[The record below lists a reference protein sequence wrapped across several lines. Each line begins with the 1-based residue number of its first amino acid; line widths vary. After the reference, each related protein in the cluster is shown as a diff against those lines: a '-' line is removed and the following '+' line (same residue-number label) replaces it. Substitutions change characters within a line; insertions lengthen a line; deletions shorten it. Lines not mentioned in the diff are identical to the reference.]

1 MVAEIK
7 EPENLLVLCVDRDD
21 DIGTKA
27 KVETPIIGREP
38 VIEAAIKLISTDP
51 EEADANTMFESVR
64 VLDYLRS
71 RSKGEK
77 YEVAVVAGS
86 PSDEF
91 EADRKISIEL
101 QKVLQ
106 VFPAEAAILVSDGF
120 TDQAVAPIIE
130 SFLPIISVHRFA
142 VKHSEALEVGWYIF
156 YRYLRSLFIEP
167 RYKKWTLGLPGITF
181 ILFTLLYS
189 LSIFYPNFPL
199 AAYASISLML
209 IFGLAMIVKG
219 FGLDR
224 AISFILSE
232 VVSNPYILINVFGNV
247 TGLVICL
254 LGINQGLS
262 AVTMNVPEEYL
273 KDLMASLSHTNL
285 ILASFLEGSTVYFVI
300 GFSMVFIGRVLYYY
314 FRRSGKIWSNT
325 IGIVAAIVIGETLR
339 RSASLL
345 RVVPQSL
352 ASPPAV
358 AFFVWIAAGT
368 IVLVLCTLTMR
379 VFRNRFSDRFPYDE
393 KSPQGQP
400 TE

>member
-1 MVAEIK
+1 MAAEIK

-27 KVETPIIGREP
+27 KVETPIIGREA
-38 VIEAAIKLISTDP
+38 VVEAAIKLISADP

-64 VLDYLRS
+64 ILDYLQS

-101 QKVLQ
+101 QKILQ
-106 VFPAEAAILVSDGF
+106 VFPAEAVILVSDGF

-142 VKHSEALEVGWYIF
+142 VKHSESLEVGWYIF

-209 IFGLAMIVKG
+209 IFGFAMIIKG

-224 AISFILSE
+224 AISYILSE

-262 AVTMNVPEEYL
+262 AIAMNVPKDYL
-273 KDLMASLSHTNL
+273 RDLMSSLSHTNL
-285 ILASFLEGSTVYFVI
+285 ILAAFLEESTLYFVI
-300 GFSMVFIGRVLYYY
+300 GFSMVFIGRILYYY

-325 IGIVAAIVIGETLR
+325 IGIAAAIVIGETLR

-345 RVVPQSL
+345 RMVPQNL
-352 ASPPAV
+352 TSPPAID
-358 AFFVWIAAGT
+358 FFIWIAVGT
-368 IVLVLCTLTMR
+368 IVLVVCTLTMR
-379 VFRNRFSDRFPYDE
+379 TLRNRFADKFTY
-393 KSPQGQP
+393 
-400 TE
+400 TEENQ